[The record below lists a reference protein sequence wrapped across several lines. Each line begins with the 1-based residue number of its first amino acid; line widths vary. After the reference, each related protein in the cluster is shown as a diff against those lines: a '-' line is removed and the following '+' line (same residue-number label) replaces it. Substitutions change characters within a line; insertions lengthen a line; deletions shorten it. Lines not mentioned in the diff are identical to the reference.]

1 MFVNLSFCFVN
12 IAGKRIIFV
21 LNIQTRCEMMK
32 DRIKMIMESQ
42 QMSQQDFAKKLGISP
57 ASLSSIFTGRTNPT
71 NNHVRA
77 IHNAFPA
84 INIEWL
90 MFGDGSM
97 LSPSGGSVQNEA
109 EGEADLPAEIKET
122 AGSGLEEKHG
132 GGADF
137 IDGDLFSQVASN
149 TPKKS
154 APEVIKETKIIR
166 RAVKEIRIF
175 YDDGTYESFVPSK

>member
-1 MFVNLSFCFVN
+1 
-12 IAGKRIIFV
+12 
-21 LNIQTRCEMMK
+21 
-32 DRIKMIMESQ
+32 
-42 QMSQQDFAKKLGISP
+42 
-57 ASLSSIFTGRTNPT
+57 
-71 NNHVRA
+71 
-77 IHNAFPA
+77 
-84 INIEWL
+84 

-109 EGEADLPAEIKET
+109 EGEADLPAEIKEA
-122 AGSGLEEKHG
+122 AGSGPEEKHG

>member
-1 MFVNLSFCFVN
+1 MNLPFCFVN

-109 EGEADLPAEIKET
+109 EGEADLPAEIKEA
-122 AGSGLEEKHG
+122 AGSGPEEKHG

-149 TPKKS
+149 TSKKP

>member
-1 MFVNLSFCFVN
+1 MAFTSVFCF
-12 IAGKRIIFV
+12 IRSF
-21 LNIQTRCEMMK
+21 Q
-32 DRIKMIMESQ
+32 ES
-42 QMSQQDFAKKLGISP
+42 SP
-57 ASLSSIFTGRTNPT
+57 NP
-71 NNHVRA
+71 A
-77 IHNAFPA
+77 
-84 INIEWL
+84 
-90 MFGDGSM
+90 
-97 LSPSGGSVQNEA
+97 
-109 EGEADLPAEIKET
+109 LPVFLR
-122 AGSGLEEKHG
+122 GPEEKHG